1 MPESDSIQHK
11 LDRVRSPRVQIT
23 YDVET
28 GGAIVK
34 TELPLV
40 VGVMA
45 DLSGLQADP
54 ETNQPYLKPLKDRG
68 FVEIDRDNFDAVLE
82 KAAPKLK
89 LSAKDHGVTPSA
101 GDDVFPVNLA
111 FSKLDDFTP
120 FSIVSQV
127 AALKALYDSRNRLAD
142 LSAKLDGNLPLED
155 LLRKAIKDNL
165 SDLEALPQIEA
176 VS

>member
-54 ETNQPYLKPLKDRG
+54 ETNKPYLKPLKDRS
-68 FVEIDRDNFDAVLE
+68 FVEIDRDNFDDVLA
-82 KAAPKLK
+82 KAAPKVR
-89 LSAKDHGVTPSA
+89 LSAKDPGVTASG

-120 FSIVSQV
+120 FAIVSQV
-127 AALKALYDSRNRLAD
+127 AALKALFDSRNRLAD

-155 LLRKAIKDNL
+155 LLRGAIKDHMT
-165 SDLEALPQIEA
+165 DLEALPQIEA